1 MNLRRAGLGAAALL
15 ALLAQSALASS
26 AAPFTATYALPP
38 APGQQ
43 AQNDAEPGMAVAP
56 DGAIWVASN
65 LSGSFTS
72 GDRALGSD
80 VYVSRDGGKTFR
92 WVAQPISLTTSTP
105 GAGGFDTDLTVAPEK
120 NAKGHYTVYA
130 ASLSI
135 ADSTLAW
142 SDDDG
147 ATWSQTPISGVPVE
161 DRPWVAAD
169 GPCRVYVAYHS
180 PLLLPTDGTSTL
192 VTTVDT
198 CTPTATRATA
208 VVGTDVDTIVGGL
221 TNPQFGKPWV
231 DASARSPHHH
241 AVYLP
246 MAQCHAPT
254 GATLSEDANAS
265 SQGVP
270 SCGARSQ
277 NLVAVSTDGGT
288 TFAVHQVSMGSK
300 TMAIWPATV
309 ATDAAGT
316 VYFVWTDSVHSY
328 LNVSHDG
335 GTTWSP
341 SRRLDVG
348 PIRAAV
354 YPTVAALGSGRVD
367 VAMYATDR
375 AGNSNDAS
383 RGKPGSPTGAAWRVW
398 VARSTNGART
408 FKVLRA
414 SDVVHRG
421 VLCTYGSACAGDGSR
436 DLLDDFGAVLSP
448 RTGKL
453 TVVFTSD
460 MARGKLVPSY
470 TAYVTE
476 R

>member
-1 MNLRRAGLGAAALL
+1 MNLRRVGLGAAAIIAL
-15 ALLAQSALASS
+15 AAQSALASS
-26 AAPFTATYALPP
+26 SAPFTATRALPP
-38 APGQQ
+38 AAGQQ

-65 LSGSFTS
+65 VSGGFTS

-92 WVAQPISLTTSTP
+92 WVAQPISLTASTP

-147 ATWSQTPISGVPVE
+147 ATWLQTPISGVPVE

-169 GPCRVYVAYHS
+169 GPCKVYVAYHA
-180 PLLLPTDGTSTL
+180 PLLLPTDGTSTF

-198 CTPTATRATA
+198 CTPTAIRETS
-208 VVGTDVDTIVGGL
+208 VVGTNADALVGGL

-231 DASARSPHHH
+231 DNSVKSPHRH

-288 TFAVHQVSMGSK
+288 TFAVHQVSLGSK

-328 LNVSHDG
+328 LNTSRDG

-341 SRRLDVG
+341 SRRLDVA

-354 YPTVAALGSGRVD
+354 YPTVAALGAGRVD

-375 AGNSNDAS
+375 SGNANDAAM
-383 RGKPGSPTGAAWRVW
+383 GKPGSASGAAWRVW
-398 VARSTNGART
+398 VARSTNGGRS
-408 FKVLRA
+408 FKILRA

-436 DLLDDFGAVLSP
+436 DLLDDFGAVLSS

-460 MARGKLVPSY
+460 MSNGKLAASY